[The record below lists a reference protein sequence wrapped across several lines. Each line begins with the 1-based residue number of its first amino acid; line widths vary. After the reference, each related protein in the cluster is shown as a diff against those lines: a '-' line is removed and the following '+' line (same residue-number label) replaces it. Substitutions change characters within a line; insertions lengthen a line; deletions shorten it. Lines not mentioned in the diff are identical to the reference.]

1 MAAGPTPSFEAH
13 AQCFVLF
20 DPAGEPA
27 RLYRHPLEHLL
38 AQDEAHAATLPHWIE
53 QQLGRGHELALF
65 AGFGAAD
72 ALASLRVRQHPRSP
86 RIEALAFAQ
95 AETLRDDAAVDD
107 WLERG
112 TVDHAPCGLA
122 RWRGAVTRQDYETA
136 LQRILE
142 LIGSGDTYQVNHTFA
157 LYARAFGDPLAL
169 YRALRR
175 AQPTAYRAL
184 ARLHGR
190 WVLSLSPERFFG
202 LDGRGLLQVRPM
214 KGTAPRHADPQ
225 RDREAALFLRNDPKN
240 RAENLMILD
249 LLRNDLGRLA
259 QPGSVRVPQRFAVE
273 PYATVWQMTSAV
285 QARLRDEVGWSELW
299 RALFPC
305 GSVVGAPKHRTMQI
319 IAELEP
325 EGRGLYTG
333 AIGWL
338 RPGAGTT
345 PAATHGEFSVA
356 IRTLEVDAALRGGTR
371 AARLGVGGGVVAD
384 STAHGEWDEC
394 WLKARF
400 ATTLDPGFGLIETF
414 AAHHPSQH
422 DRIDAHLHRLERSA
436 RYFGFRFE
444 RTELLLALQREHA
457 ALAPPCAGAQTAWSH
472 RTRIELRHDGSFE
485 IRCAPLQAPP
495 ARVEVLLAEQWLDDA
510 VLDRRD
516 PLLRHKTT
524 HRARYDLA
532 WQAAERQGAFDA
544 LFFNQ
549 RDELCEGGRSSVFV
563 QLDGRWWTP
572 PLRCGLLPGVAR
584 ARLLADPRLRAGER
598 VLRREDVLRAQA
610 LMLSNAV
617 RGALPARLRPQRA
630 PTQNGTGLPMP

>member
-1 MAAGPTPSFEAH
+1 MTRLHPGRSAGTPH

-20 DPAGEPA
+20 DPADAPA
-27 RLYRHPLEHLL
+27 RLYRQPLAQLL
-38 AQDEAHAATLPHWIE
+38 AGDEAQAAELPCWIDE
-53 QQLGRGHELALF
+53 QLGQGRELALF

-72 ALASLRVRQHPRSP
+72 ALASLRVRQHPHSP

-95 AETLRDDAAVDD
+95 PETLRDDAAVDE

-112 TVDHAPCGLA
+112 IADPAPCGLA
-122 RWRGAVTRQDYETA
+122 RWRAAVTRRDYDTA
-136 LQRILE
+136 LQRILD
-142 LIGSGDTYQVNHTFA
+142 LIGAGDTYQVNHTFA

-184 ARLHGR
+184 ARLHDR

-202 LDGRGLLQVRPM
+202 LDGQGMLQVRPM

-225 RDREAALFLRNDPKN
+225 RDREAAQFLRNDPKN

-273 PYATVWQMTSAV
+273 PYATLWQMTSAV
-285 QARLRDEVGWSELW
+285 QARLRDDVGWSELW

-333 AIGWL
+333 TIGWL

-345 PAATHGEFSVA
+345 PATTLGEFSVA

-384 STAHGEWDEC
+384 STPHGEWDEC

-414 AAHHPSQH
+414 AAHYPSQH
-422 DRIDAHLHRLERSA
+422 ERIDAHLRRLERSA
-436 RYFGFRFE
+436 RYFGLRFE

-457 ALAPPCAGAQTAWSH
+457 ALAPPPVDAQRAWTH
-472 RTRIELRHDGSFE
+472 RTRIELRHDGGFD
-485 IRCAPLQAPP
+485 IRCAALQAPP
-495 ARVEVLLAEQWLDDA
+495 ARVEVLLAEHLLDDA

-549 RDELCEGGRSSVFV
+549 RGELCEGGRSSVFV

-572 PLRCGLLPGVAR
+572 PLRCGLLPGVTR

-598 VLRREDVLRAQA
+598 VLRREDLLRAQA

-617 RGALPARLRPQRA
+617 RGALPARLRVEQV
-630 PTQNGTGLPMP
+630 QNGAGSPIP